1 MTLPECP
8 RQTADAIPM
17 GCTITLG
24 KECISCTCDA
34 ALAVRLGELGIRPG
48 ATLTMG
54 PRVAGGARVVSVG
67 SCRYAID
74 KATLQAIEV

>member
-1 MTLPECP
+1 M
-8 RQTADAIPM
+8 
-17 GCTITLG
+17 
-24 KECISCTCDA
+24 
-34 ALAVRLGELGIRPG
+34 AVRLAELGIRPG

>member
-1 MTLPECP
+1 
-8 RQTADAIPM
+8 M

-24 KECISCTCDA
+24 NECISCTCDA

-54 PRVAGGARVVSVG
+54 PRVAGCARDVSVG
-67 SCRYAID
+67 SCLYALD

>member
-1 MTLPECP
+1 MKLSECP
-8 RQTADAIPM
+8 RQTADAIPV
-17 GCTITLG
+17 GCTITLRA
-24 KECISCTCDA
+24 ECISCTCDA